1 MKKPN
6 FPIEAGLALEGQ
18 LKTKDGTPTSGDVTL
33 SVNGY
38 TDIRKL
44 KSKSDGAFILNDI
57 TYRTP
62 FELAVQAVSRDEIP
76 FKNISLETKDYP
88 VKAETVQFSFAQV
101 KVQEVA
107 PLSPEE
113 LRKNMAVGEL
123 LTEEAVAES
132 KGKNPIGPM
141 PCAVPDNV
149 VEVEDLILNG
159 DPPQFLN
166 RPADKISGYP

>member
-1 MKKPN
+1 LKKPN

-76 FKNISLETKDYP
+76 FKIYH
-88 VKAETVQFSFAQV
+88 
-101 KVQEVA
+101 
-107 PLSPEE
+107 
-113 LRKNMAVGEL
+113 LRPK
-123 LTEEAVAES
+123 
-132 KGKNPIGPM
+132 I
-141 PCAVPDNV
+141 
-149 VEVEDLILNG
+149 IL
-159 DPPQFLN
+159 
-166 RPADKISGYP
+166 